1 MKFLL
6 NALLLATASAF
17 APQHQSISTTALA
30 GEKVPLDFGLPLIGS
45 EPLFF
50 GENYWDKLTSE
61 WGSADTGTF
70 LRAAEIKHG
79 RSAMIATVGFAFQ
92 KLGITFDKITP
103 HEYLSVTENVK
114 FADLAAMSPVDAVHM
129 IPVAG
134 WSQIFMAIGAIEI
147 YELTHAGEGIAKG
160 ESVAPGLQAGGL
172 TGDLGWNP
180 LDINIT
186 DRRRHVEIQNG
197 RAAMFAICAWVAA
210 DAIPGSV
217 PLPLPW

>member
-17 APQHQSISTTALA
+17 APQQQSISTTALA

-114 FADLAAMSPVDAVHM
+114 LACEC
-129 IPVAG
+129 
-134 WSQIFMAIGAIEI
+134 Q
-147 YELTHAGEGIAKG
+147 
-160 ESVAPGLQAGGL
+160 
-172 TGDLGWNP
+172 
-180 LDINIT
+180 
-186 DRRRHVEIQNG
+186 
-197 RAAMFAICAWVAA
+197 CACE
-210 DAIPGSV
+210 
-217 PLPLPW
+217 